1 MKVFDVA
8 VIGGGASGLF
18 LSSLLGAKYKVV
30 LFEANERVGKK
41 ILMSG
46 NGKCN
51 LLNQKIDHRMYN
63 NPEYIKK
70 IAERISVEKIL
81 NIFMSMGLL
90 CKNIDGRIYPYSEV
104 GNTVLN
110 VFRENI
116 KDTTLVSNTKIVSID
131 NQDNFILTA
140 SNEKKYFAK
149 YVVLATGSP
158 ASLGIDSLELY
169 AKLGHSF
176 VEFKPALT
184 YIKTTKSKIAGLS
197 GIRVKA
203 SLISDNYSE
212 NGEILF
218 KDDGISGIIAF
229 NMASR
234 ISRSNSQIIYID
246 FMPDY
251 QLYEVRE
258 LIKKIGLEGIF
269 HRRIAEAITKNYS
282 PSEYIEGIKK
292 FKLEVLGF
300 GPMENAQVATGGLSL
315 DEFNSDLSSKII
327 EGAYATGEVLDI
339 DGECGGFNLY
349 WAWASSIIVAESLEN
364 KLKSTV
370 Y

>member
-1 MKVFDVA
+1 MSSKNFDVA
-8 VIGGGASGLF
+8 IIGGGASGLF
-18 LSSLLGAKYKVV
+18 LASLLSSKYSVAI
-30 LFEANERVGKK
+30 FEAKDRVGKK

-51 LLNQKIDHRMYN
+51 LLNHKIDPKLYN

-70 IAERISVEKIL
+70 IVERVPVEKIQ
-81 NIFMSMGLL
+81 NEFMKMGLL

-110 VFRENI
+110 ILRENI
-116 KDTTLVSNTKIVSID
+116 NSASLFLNSKVVDIKKNNSFSIHLNSGD
-131 NQDNFILTA
+131 
-140 SNEKKYFAK
+140 SYFAK
-149 YVVLATGSP
+149 FVVLASGSP
-158 ASLGIDSLELY
+158 ASMGINSVDLY
-169 AKLGHSF
+169 SKFGHTF
-176 VEFKPALT
+176 EDFKPALT
-184 YIKTTKSKIAGLS
+184 YIKTEKEKISGLS

-203 SLISDNYSE
+203 SLITNNYSE

-218 KDDGISGIIAF
+218 KDDGVSGIVAF

-234 ISRSNSQIIYID
+234 ISRSKTNTIDID

-258 LIKKIGLEGIF
+258 LVKKIGLEGIF
-269 HRRIAEAITKNYS
+269 HKKIAEAITRNYG
-282 PSEYIEGIKK
+282 PTGLLEGIKK
-292 FKLEVLGF
+292 FTLKVVGF
-300 GPMENAQVATGGLSL
+300 GPMQNAQVATGGLNVK
-315 DEFNSDLSSKII
+315 EFDKDLSSKLV

-349 WAWASSIIVAESLEN
+349 WAWASAMIVAESLEE
-364 KLKSTV
+364 KLQ
-370 Y
+370 

>member
-1 MKVFDVA
+1 MESKIFDVA
-8 VIGGGASGLF
+8 IIGGGASGLF
-18 LSSLLGAKYKVV
+18 LSSLLGSKCKVA
-30 LFEANERVGKK
+30 LFEAKDRVGKK

-51 LLNQKIDHRMYN
+51 LLNQKIDPKVYN
-63 NPEYIKK
+63 NPAYIKK
-70 IAERISVEKIL
+70 IVERVPVDKIL
-81 NIFMSMGLL
+81 NEFMKMGLL

-110 VFRENI
+110 VLRDNT
-116 KDTTLVSNTKIVSID
+116 KDTMLFPNTKITNISKGDCFTLTSD
-131 NQDNFILTA
+131 N
-140 SNEKKYFAK
+140 EERYFAK

-158 ASLGIDSLELY
+158 ASLGIDSKELY
-169 AKLGHSF
+169 AKLGHTF
-176 VEFKPALT
+176 EEFKPALT
-184 YIKTTKSKIAGLS
+184 YIKTEKEKIAGLS

-203 SLISDNYSE
+203 SLIADNYSE

-218 KDDGISGIIAF
+218 KDDGVSGIVAF

-234 ISRSNSQIIYID
+234 ISRSNAKTIDID

-258 LIKKIGLEGIF
+258 LVKRIGLEGIF
-269 HRRIAEAITKNYS
+269 HKKIAEAISKNYG
-282 PSEYIEGIKK
+282 PFELMAGIKK
-292 FKLEVLGF
+292 FKLDVLGF
-300 GPMENAQVATGGLSL
+300 GPMQNAQVATGGLSL
-315 DEFNSDLSSKII
+315 EEFNDDLSSKII

-349 WAWASSIIVAESLEN
+349 WAWASSIIVAESIEN
-364 KLKSTV
+364 KL
-370 Y
+370 